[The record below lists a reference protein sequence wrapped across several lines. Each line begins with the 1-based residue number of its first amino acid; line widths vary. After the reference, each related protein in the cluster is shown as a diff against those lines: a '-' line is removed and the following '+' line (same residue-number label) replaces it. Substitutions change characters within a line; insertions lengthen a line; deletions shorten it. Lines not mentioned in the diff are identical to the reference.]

1 MSRFLGV
8 DRLEIELV
16 REAEDCDVE
25 DFCVKSLLA
34 LALRLTLLLV
44 LICTV
49 TVPAAEEDLKLAPP
63 LLLDAGLPPPNLLLL
78 LLLGCPISRTVMN
91 PGSEFGPGNMKTIKS
106 QSLCGCLRYHFLRS
120 VNFVL

>member
-16 REAEDCDVE
+16 LEAEDCDVE

-49 TVPAAEEDLKLAPP
+49 TVPAAEDDLKLAPP
-63 LLLDAGLPPPNLLLL
+63 LLFDAGLPPNLLLL
-78 LLLGCPISRTVMN
+78 LFCPISSTVTN
-91 PGSEFGPGNMKTIKS
+91 PGSEFAPENKKID
-106 QSLCGCLRYHFLRS
+106 
-120 VNFVL
+120 